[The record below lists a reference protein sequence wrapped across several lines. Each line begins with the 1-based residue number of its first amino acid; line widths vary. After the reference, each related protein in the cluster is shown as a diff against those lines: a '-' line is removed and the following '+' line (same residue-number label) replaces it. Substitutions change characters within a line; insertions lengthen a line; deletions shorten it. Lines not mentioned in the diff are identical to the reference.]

1 MNNVWEATMKKRET
15 AKEYLGRRTQEVDL
29 NNYYTIFLEIGLIVT
44 LLIFIII
51 MRIDLRPPV
60 QEEIVLDVQ
69 EEVIMEE
76 IVQTRQEIKV
86 PPPPRPPVPVEVPDH
101 EIIEEV
107 DIMIDAELDLNAPM
121 NLPPPPRPV
130 QEEEDK
136 EDDEQV
142 FVVVEQMPELI
153 GGLESIQSKIR
164 YPEMAKRAGISGRVI
179 VQFVVNEKGEV
190 VNPQVI
196 RGIGGG
202 CDEEALRVVKEAK
215 FRPGNQRGRPVKVQY
230 TVPVIFVLRD

>member
-1 MNNVWEATMKKRET
+1 MKGGKKT
-15 AKEYLGRRTQEVDL
+15 KEFLGRRTENVNL
-29 NNYYTIFLEIGLIVT
+29 NTYYTIFLEIGLIVT

-60 QEEIVLDVQ
+60 QEDIVLDVQ

-86 PPPPRPPVPVEVPDH
+86 PPPPRPPVPVAVPDH

-107 DIMIDAELDLNAPM
+107 DIMIDAELDFDATLE
-121 NLPPPPRPV
+121 LPPPPTPV
-130 QEEEDK
+130 QKEEQTD
-136 EDDEQV
+136 DDEQI
-142 FVVVEQMPELI
+142 FVIVEQMPELI

-164 YPEMAKRAGISGRVI
+164 YPEMAKRADISGRVI

-190 VNPQVI
+190 VNPKII